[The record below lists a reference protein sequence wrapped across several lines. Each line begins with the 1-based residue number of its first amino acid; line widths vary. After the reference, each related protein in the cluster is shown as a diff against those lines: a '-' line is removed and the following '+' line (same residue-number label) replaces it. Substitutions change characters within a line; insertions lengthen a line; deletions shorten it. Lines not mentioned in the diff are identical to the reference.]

1 VVKFIELI
9 QTQNNVYLIY
19 EYCNGGTLEQL
30 IQSQGRLKEQEAV
43 ELMRQIIK
51 GMQSVVEL
59 NIVHRDLKPQN
70 ILFHNQVVKIID
82 FGFCKPLYNQNLAK
96 TMLGSPIYMVPFY
109 DFRLQ
114 KFLRDRST
122 VEKLIF
128 GVWESYSLKCSM
140 GSVLTM
146 HKILPV

>member
-1 VVKFIELI
+1 MVKFIELI

-30 IQSQGRLKEQEAV
+30 IQSQGRLQEQEAV

-70 ILFHNQVVKIID
+70 ILFHN
-82 FGFCKPLYNQNLAK
+82 
-96 TMLGSPIYMVPFY
+96 
-109 DFRLQ
+109 
-114 KFLRDRST
+114 
-122 VEKLIF
+122 
-128 GVWESYSLKCSM
+128 
-140 GSVLTM
+140 
-146 HKILPV
+146 

>member
-96 TMLGSPIYMVPFY
+96 TMLGSPIYMAPEVLKGQEY
-109 DFRLQ
+109 CRKAD
-114 KFLRDRST
+114 
-122 VEKLIF
+122 I
-128 GVWESYSLKCSM
+128 WSL
-140 GSVLTM
+140 GI
-146 HKILPV
+146 ILFEMLNGFCPYNA